1 MTDYP
6 ELRLTEL
13 KIKLR
18 DDMFALRYDNLNCSV
33 YMNDYLEQPDSVDYW
48 RGMVLW
54 YLFKDEGTDVDYHVP
69 VYTHTDVM
77 RAAQACMMI
86 DEVPEWP
93 ELNRLI
99 GYATAHGK
107 ECDCWDDVR
116 KRCEVYNY
124 NANPFA
130 EGAD

>member
-6 ELRLTEL
+6 DLMNTVLR
-13 KIKLR
+13 IKLR
-18 DDMFALRYDNLNCSV
+18 SDIFDLDYDNLNVRV
-33 YMNDYLEQPDSVDYW
+33 YMNHSLERAESIDYW

-54 YLFKDEGTDVDYHVP
+54 YLFKDDAEGDYHVP
-69 VYTHTDVM
+69 VYTSVDVM

-93 ELNRLI
+93 VLNRLI
-99 GYATAHGK
+99 GYSVQHGR
-107 ECDCWDDVR
+107 ECDAWYVVR
-116 KRCEVYNY
+116 KRCVTYNH

>member
-6 ELRLTEL
+6 ELKITEFY
-13 KIKLR
+13 ITLR
-18 DDMFALRYDNLNCSV
+18 NDIFTLRYDNRNTAV
-33 YMNDYLEQPDSVDYW
+33 YMNDSLERPESVDYW

-54 YLFKDEGTDVDYHVP
+54 YLFKDDAEGDYHVP
-69 VYTHTDVM
+69 VYTSTDVM
-77 RAAQACMMI
+77 RAAQACMFI
-86 DEVPEWP
+86 DEIPEWTV
-93 ELNRLI
+93 LNNLI
-99 GYATAHGK
+99 GYNPSHGK

-116 KRCEVYNY
+116 PRCKAYNY

>member
-6 ELRLTEL
+6 DLVTTTFV
-13 KIKLR
+13 IKLR
-18 DDMFALRYDNLNCSV
+18 NDIFELRYDNRNTLV
-33 YMNDYLEQPDSVDYW
+33 YMNNSLERAESIDYW

-54 YLFKDEGTDVDYHVP
+54 YLFKDDADDYYEVP

-77 RAAQACMMI
+77 RAAQACMFI
-86 DEVPEWP
+86 DEIPEWP
-93 ELNRLI
+93 EINTLI
-99 GYATAHGK
+99 GYSHSMGK
-107 ECDCWDDVR
+107 ECDTWDVVR
-116 KRCEVYNY
+116 ERCKLYNH